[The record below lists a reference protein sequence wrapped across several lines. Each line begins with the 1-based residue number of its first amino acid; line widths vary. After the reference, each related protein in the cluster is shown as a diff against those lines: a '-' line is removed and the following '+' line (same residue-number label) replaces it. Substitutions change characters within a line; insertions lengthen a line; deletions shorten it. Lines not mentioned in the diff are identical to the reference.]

1 MSIPTVLLF
10 LLEVRGYSKLY
21 DSSERSYGLLQFCQ
35 EFVSFLFFTDMLIYF
50 IHRGLHHRS
59 IYKHFHKTHHIWI
72 VPTPFA
78 SHAFNWLDGF
88 LQSSPY
94 HIYAFLFPI
103 HKFAYLSFFIF
114 VNIWTVSIHDGN
126 YAVPKVFQP
135 FINGAA
141 HHTDHHRLY
150 NCNYGQFFTFWDRL
164 LNSFRS
170 PNIYEQKKKLDD

>member
-1 MSIPTVLLF
+1 MSVPTVLLF

-21 DSSERSYGLLQFCQ
+21 DSSERSYGLFQFCQ
-35 EFVSFLFFTDMLIYF
+35 EFVSFLCFTDMLIYF

-59 IYKHFHKTHHIWI
+59 IYKYFHKTHHIWI

-103 HKFAYLSFFIF
+103 HKFAYLCFFIF

-126 YAVPKVFQP
+126 YAVPKIFQP

-141 HHTDHHRLY
+141 HHTDHHHLY

-170 PNIYEQKKKLDD
+170 PAVYEQKKKLDD